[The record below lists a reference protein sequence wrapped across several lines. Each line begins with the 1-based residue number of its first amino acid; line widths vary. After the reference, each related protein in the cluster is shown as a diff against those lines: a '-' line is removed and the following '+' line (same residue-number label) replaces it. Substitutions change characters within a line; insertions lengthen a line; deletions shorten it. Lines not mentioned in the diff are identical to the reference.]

1 MNHAC
6 RITRVNS
13 DETFRYS
20 KSFTLTYVDDSRVY
34 FRAETNVSIVRDT
47 ISVFPIRI

>member
-1 MNHAC
+1 MNHVW
-6 RITRVNS
+6 IPMKH
-13 DETFRYS
+13 FRYS
-20 KSFTLTYVDDSRVY
+20 KSFTLTHVDDSRVY